1 MNILFFMIPKI
12 SVTYAES
19 SFTLRQVSEK
29 MMAHNL
35 TAIPIIDEEG
45 RYVSVISEG
54 DLFRYI
60 KQSASLNYSSAE
72 ETPISSIPRQR
83 EINAISYAASMND
96 LIDLAVNQNFV
107 PVVDDRGIFIG
118 IVTRKAIIRYL
129 KEELRGKEEDQ

>member
-129 KEELRGKEEDQ
+129 KEELRGKEEGQ

>member
-129 KEELRGKEEDQ
+129 KEELRGKEKGQ